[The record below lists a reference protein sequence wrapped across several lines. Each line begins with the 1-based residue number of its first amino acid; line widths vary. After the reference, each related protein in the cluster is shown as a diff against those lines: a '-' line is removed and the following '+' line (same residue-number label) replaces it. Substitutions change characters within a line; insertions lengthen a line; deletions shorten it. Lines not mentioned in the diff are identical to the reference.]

1 MATIE
6 HKGKSYEVDEDGFL
20 LKGAE
25 EWDEN
30 WVDYVKSV
38 EGIAD
43 ITDEHQKVI
52 DALQEYYKKNGIAPM
67 VRILSKTTGF
77 PLKRIYELF
86 PSGPGKGACKMAGL
100 PEIHG
105 RQPNQLSEVRR
116 KTRFPI
122 DGDPTAAIASGHD
135 AASNYYHACAGYSY
149 GMEVP
154 GVRELRHE
162 IRSFQPHVRRR
173 VSLQRLWRNG
183 AQCLLTILAPERG
196 RGLCN

>member
-1 MATIE
+1 MASIE

-20 LKGAE
+20 LKGQD

-30 WVDYVKSV
+30 WVDYVKTV
-38 EGIAD
+38 EGIAE

-100 PEIHG
+100 P
-105 RQPNQLSEVRR
+105 
-116 KTRFPI
+116 K
-122 DGDPTAAIASGHD
+122 PTG
-135 AASNYYHACAGYSY
+135 C
-149 GMEVP
+149 V
-154 GVRELRHE
+154 
-162 IRSFQPHVRRR
+162 
-173 VSLQRLWRNG
+173 
-183 AQCLLTILAPERG
+183 
-196 RGLCN
+196 